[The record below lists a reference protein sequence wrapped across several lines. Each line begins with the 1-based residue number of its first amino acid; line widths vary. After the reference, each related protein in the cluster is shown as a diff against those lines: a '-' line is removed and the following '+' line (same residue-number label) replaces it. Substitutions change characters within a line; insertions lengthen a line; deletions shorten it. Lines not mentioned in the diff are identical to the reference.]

1 MVRTAALTRT
11 LGTALAVGLVLSAAA
26 CGDDD
31 GTDTA
36 SPASAPPSS
45 SPSATPT
52 TAAPTPT
59 GTSARPVYWLRDT
72 DPAGPRL
79 YREFVAR
86 PETDGPARDALE
98 VMLAGAPTDPDYTS
112 LWPQGTQVLSVVR
125 DGDLAT
131 VDLSREALD
140 GQAGAEFEAMSVQ
153 QLVHTVTAAEP
164 EIARVALRF
173 GGQTEESLWGHV
185 TVSEPITRAPAV
197 ETLGPVWILTPTEG
211 GTIARGA
218 EFGGEATVFEATV
231 SWEWEQDGAVVAE
244 GFSTATEGGPGR
256 GSWTATVDVPPG
268 EYVLRAFESSAQD
281 GRVTFLDT
289 KRVTVTG

>member
-1 MVRTAALTRT
+1 MPRSRV
-11 LGTALAVGLVLSAAA
+11 LVLAIAAAVVVPLAA

-36 SPASAPPSS
+36 SPTP
-45 SPSATPT
+45 SPSASTPTAGPT
-52 TAAPTPT
+52 TAAPEPS

-79 YREFVAR
+79 YREFVQR
-86 PETDGPARDALE
+86 PETDAPAADALE
-98 VMLAGAPTDPDYTS
+98 VMFAGDPADADYTS
-112 LWPQGTQVLSVVR
+112 LWPAETEVLSVVR

-140 GQAGAEFEAMSVQ
+140 GQGGAAFEAMSVQ

-164 EIARVALRF
+164 DVARVALRF
-173 GGQTEESLWGHV
+173 GGQTEESLWGHAD
-185 TVSEPITRAPAV
+185 VSEPLRRAPAA
-197 ETLGPVWILTPTEG
+197 ETLAPVWILTPTEG

-231 SWEWEQDGAVVAE
+231 SWEWAQNGTVVAE
-244 GFSTATEGGPGR
+244 GFSTASEGAPGR
-256 GSWTATVDVPPG
+256 GPWTATVDVPPG
-268 EYVLRAFESSAQD
+268 EYVLRAFESSAED